1 MSKNN
6 NNKDGQKVITLKS
19 ALVSFAVLGF
29 YLMLWVGL
37 PVFGFM
43 EFNAANFF
51 FTFGGMILGQLI
63 SIYSKVNP
71 DKPIPKKPS
80 KQLANLLK
88 ATADVAV
95 NHLQKETPITK
106 EIEDRLEKMIM
117 WSLREAEAS
126 PEVDIE
132 AIEDAKR
139 YIFKQFSEK
148 NNRDEE

>member
-1 MSKNN
+1 MSKDNTN
-6 NNKDGQKVITLKS
+6 QEEKTVTVKSVIV
-19 ALVSFAVLGF
+19 AFGVLGF
-29 YLMLWVGL
+29 YLIVWVGL
-37 PVFGFM
+37 PMLGIG
-43 EFNAANFF
+43 EFSLTNFF
-51 FTFGGMILGQLI
+51 FMFGTMIIGSLI
-63 SIYSKVNP
+63 NIYMKVNP

-80 KQLANLLK
+80 RQLANLLK

-132 AIEDAKR
+132 AIEDAKQ

-148 NNRDEE
+148 NKRDEE